1 MVLEARKSAV
11 KYRELYEKKE
21 EKNKRMV
28 EEYDRFVLTREA
40 RRSIRGLKIRK
51 AYRAMILLIVV
62 FMMILSGVANEYRRI
77 WIKRER
83 RI

>member
-1 MVLEARKSAV
+1 MVG
-11 KYRELYEKKE
+11 
-21 EKNKRMV
+21 
-28 EEYDRFVLTREA
+28 EYDRLVLTREA

-51 AYRAMILLIVV
+51 AYRAMILLLVV
-62 FMMILSGVANEYRRI
+62 VMMILPGVANEYRRI

>member
-1 MVLEARKSAV
+1 VVLEARKSAV

-28 EEYDRFVLTREA
+28 EEYDRFVLTKEA

>member
-1 MVLEARKSAV
+1 VVLEARKSAV

>member
-28 EEYDRFVLTREA
+28 EEYDRFVLTKEA